1 MFMSLWGKKG
11 HIKIENQDKEMP
23 KSVRRLEFKMH
34 YYRGETISWLSELES
49 TNLLKKTGANSDN
62 VRQ

>member
-1 MFMSLWGKKG
+1 M
-11 HIKIENQDKEMP
+11 KIENQDKEMP

-34 YYRGETISWLSELES
+34 YYRGENISWLSELKS
-49 TNLLKKTGANSDN
+49 TTLLQKTGANAGS